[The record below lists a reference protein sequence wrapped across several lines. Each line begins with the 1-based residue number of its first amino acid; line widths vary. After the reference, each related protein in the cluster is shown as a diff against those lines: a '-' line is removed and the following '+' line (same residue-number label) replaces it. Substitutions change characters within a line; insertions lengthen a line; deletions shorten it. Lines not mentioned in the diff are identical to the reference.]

1 MLWTSELSYDKS
13 MQRICGIRITDDDA
27 SLLAFGLQSWIYQP
41 FGFLSF
47 QFLCRKYKNPF
58 FGFRMKK
65 YRKPKIMK
73 PKLVFDKTTPKA
85 FFKVTYA

>member
-1 MLWTSELSYDKS
+1 MMMLLFWLSDSSRGLISPSDSFHFSFFSVPVPEIQKS
-13 MQRICGIRITDDDA
+13 VFRI
-27 SLLAFGLQSWIYQP
+27 P
-41 FGFLSF
+41 HE
-47 QFLCRKYKNPF
+47 
-58 FGFRMKK
+58 K